1 MFTLKENESLASHS
15 TYKVGGAARWVVTVD
30 TAADLTAAIQFA
42 QEKNI
47 PWRVLGGGSNF
58 LAPDAGYSGLII
70 WFTDRALN
78 ISAESGM
85 VEVGAGATT
94 AYVAGQTAAAG
105 LTGLEWAAGVPG
117 TIGGA
122 IFGNAGTAGGEIKD
136 AVQKVLVWENN
147 ALREYDRAACVF
159 AYRQSRF
166 KKNYA
171 VILRAWLQLARA
183 LSPEIPLEKIKE
195 VLAQRAATQ
204 PKGLASAGCVFK
216 NYEPADGA
224 PRISAGKLIEDA
236 GLKGTTI
243 GGAQISDVH
252 GNFIVN
258 TGIAT
263 AADILALIDLAKK
276 TVQEKFGIILE
287 EEITILRD

>member
-1 MFTLKENESLASHS
+1 MLPLKENEPLAIHS
-15 TYKVGGAARWVVTVD
+15 TYKVGGAARWAVTVD
-30 TAADLTAAIQFA
+30 NAEDLVAAIQFA

-58 LAPDAGYSGLII
+58 LAPDAGYAGLII
-70 WFTDRALN
+70 WYTDRALN
-78 ISAESGM
+78 ISVESGV

-94 AYVAGQTAAAG
+94 AYVAGQTASVG

-122 IFGNAGTAGGEIKD
+122 IFGNAGAAGGETKD
-136 AVQKVLVWENN
+136 VVQKVLVWEKGIT
-147 ALREYDRAACVF
+147 REYDRTACVF
-159 AYRQSRF
+159 GYRHSRF

-171 VILRAWLQLARA
+171 VILRGWLQLARA
-183 LSPEIPLEKIKE
+183 LDPEIPQEKIKE
-195 VLAQRAATQ
+195 VLAYRANTQ
-204 PKGLASAGCVFK
+204 PKGLSSAGCVFK
-216 NYEPADGA
+216 NYEPSAGS
-224 PRISAGKLIEDA
+224 PRLSAGKLIDDA

-243 GGAQISDVH
+243 GGAQISEAH

-258 TGIAT
+258 TGTAT
-263 AADILALIDLAKK
+263 ATDILALIDLVKK
-276 TVQEKFGIILE
+276 TVLGKFGILLE